1 MKRLFVIPMMILYLL
16 SVSGVLISLHYCGQT
31 LENWSVYADV
41 GGCEDEE
48 GCVEDP
54 GAADE
59 CCNNKTVASKV
70 SHDQHLAESLKFKI
84 SAALSDHI
92 APTLL
97 ATATHWFVSNDNA
110 KVPYFSNAPPGLW
123 QYIPLYKLHSRLTYY
138 G

>member
-1 MKRLFVIPMMILYLL
+1 MKRLFVIPVMILYLL

-48 GCVEDP
+48 NCIEEP

-70 SHDQHLAESLKFKI
+70 SHDQHLAETLKFNI
-84 SAALSDHI
+84 SAELSDYI
-92 APTLL
+92 APNLY
-97 ATATHWFVSNDNA
+97 ATTTEWLVGNDKA
-110 KVPYFSNAPPGLW
+110 KVPYLSNAPPGLW